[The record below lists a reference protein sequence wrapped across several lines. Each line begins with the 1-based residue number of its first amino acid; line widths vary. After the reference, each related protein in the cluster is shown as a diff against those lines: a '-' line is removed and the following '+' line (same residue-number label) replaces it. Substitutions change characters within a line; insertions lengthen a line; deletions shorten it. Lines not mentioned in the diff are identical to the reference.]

1 MVLQGGSDAGS
12 PPLPKED
19 SLMPDHQMERARR
32 VVVVTGAARGIGHA
46 IMMRF
51 LEGGDHV
58 VVADVLPLPAD
69 LEGLSS
75 VTYIRCDLSDPD
87 QIKGFAEQVVA
98 RFGRVHVVVNNA
110 GTGFQFVDLQDM
122 SPAYWDT
129 VQDTNLRGAALV
141 SQAFIRN
148 MAAGGDGV
156 IVNVASC
163 AAYQAEPGHTA
174 YAASK
179 AGLVALTRCLAREV
193 GRQGIRVVCVVPG
206 WIATE
211 SNRPSEQDSRWLA
224 ENVSAG
230 RAGTPAEVAEVVWFL
245 ASRGASYIT
254 GQAIVVDGGSM

>member
-1 MVLQGGSDAGS
+1 
-12 PPLPKED
+12 
-19 SLMPDHQMERARR
+19 MPDHQVEQADR
-32 VVVVTGAARGIGHA
+32 VVIVTGAARGIGRA
-46 IMMRF
+46 IMKRF
-51 LEGGDHV
+51 LDGGDHV
-58 VVADVLPLPAD
+58 VVADILPLPAD
-69 LEGLSS
+69 LEALSS

-87 QIKGFAEQVVA
+87 QIRTFAEQVMA
-98 RFGRVHVVVNNA
+98 RFRRVHVVINNA
-110 GTGFQFVDLQDM
+110 ATGFQFVDLQDM
-122 SPAYWDT
+122 NRAHWDA

-141 SQAFIRN
+141 AQAFIGS

-211 SNRPSEQDSRWLA
+211 NNRPSEQDSRWLA
-224 ENVSAG
+224 ENVSAA

-245 ASRGASYIT
+245 ASKGASYIT